1 MKLRE
6 DVWTKLFLSCSVFLT
21 ASALAEESTLL
32 RPAAVFDGQ
41 EMHADWVVLVTGDK
55 IAAAG
60 PNVPAP
66 ADARTIDLPGMT
78 LLPGMIEGHS
88 HMFLHPYNETS
99 WNDQVTDESLAMRVA
114 RGTVHARKT
123 LEAGF
128 TTARDLGTEGAGYA
142 DVGLRQAI
150 ESRIIAGPRLL
161 VATRAIVATGSYG
174 PKFSTEVDVPQG
186 AQEASGVE
194 EVTRVTREQ
203 IGKGADLVKVY
214 ADYRW
219 SKDEPSRPTFSQE
232 ELNAIVQTARSAGRA
247 TVAHATTPEGM
258 RRAINAGVETIEH
271 GDEGTPEIF
280 QLMKQKGV
288 ALCST
293 VAAGDAV
300 SRYQGWKKGSEP
312 DPPRIQQK
320 RASMKAAREAG
331 VTFVMGGD
339 SGVFAHG
346 ENALEMELLVHEY
359 GFKPLEVLR
368 QATSGNS
375 SILHLIDRGSIRAG
389 LLADLVA
396 VEGDPTRD
404 VAAVRRVTFVMKG
417 GVIVREPQR

>member
-1 MKLRE
+1 VKLRFFAALLCG
-6 DVWTKLFLSCSVFLT
+6 V
-21 ASALAEESTLL
+21 AISAARGESILL

-41 EMHADWVVLVTGDK
+41 NLHSSWVVLVGGEK

-60 PNVPAP
+60 PAAEVTAP
-66 ADARTIDLPGMT
+66 ADTRTIDLPDQT
-78 LLPGMIEGHS
+78 LMPGMIEGHS

-99 WNDQVTDESLAMRVA
+99 WNDQVTNESLALRTA
-114 RGTVHARKT
+114 RATVHARKT

-142 DVGLRQAI
+142 DVGLKQA
-150 ESRIIAGPRLL
+150 SDAGIIPGPRLI

-174 PKFSTEVDVPQG
+174 PKYSTEVDVPQG

-194 EVTRVTREQ
+194 GATRAAREQ

-219 SKDEPSRPTFSQE
+219 GKDEPSRPTFSQE
-232 ELNAIVQTARSAGRA
+232 ELNAVVQTARSAGRA

-258 RRAINAGVETIEH
+258 RRAIMAGVETIEH

-280 QLMKQKGV
+280 KLMKQKSV
-288 ALCST
+288 AFCPT

-300 SRYQGWKKGSEP
+300 SRYHGWKKGTDP

-320 RASMKAAREAG
+320 RASMKAARDAG
-331 VTFVMGGD
+331 VTFAMGGD
-339 SGVFAHG
+339 VGVFAHG
-346 ENALEMELLVHEY
+346 ENALEMELLVNEY
-359 GFKPLEVLR
+359 GFTPIEVLR
-368 QATSGNS
+368 QATSGNAT
-375 SILHLIDRGSIRAG
+375 IFHLADRGSIRAG
-389 LLADLVA
+389 LLADLVTVA
-396 VEGDPTRD
+396 VDPTRTI
-404 VAAVRRVTFVMKG
+404 AAVREIRLVMKG
-417 GVIVREPQR
+417 GTIVRPP